1 MSALGRRH
9 SKVGPPQRL
18 LRVVNGDSR
27 QPAADIP
34 YVTSVY
40 VVYAWRWH
48 LDNDKFMKKLTIIEW
63 AAIGEIV
70 ATVGVLISIGFLAHG
85 INRNSEILQATNDN
99 LIYELVGAAY
109 GAVYSSPYL
118 APIRA
123 KLLRGE
129 ELDVVERDRYD
140 YFLYQQMDIWE
151 LAFDR
156 HSEGLLSDNKWESWN
171 MSFEG
176 DVMGDPFGLSR
187 ETWKQNDYYGPDFT
201 RHINEIYSRQ

>member
-1 MSALGRRH
+1 
-9 SKVGPPQRL
+9 
-18 LRVVNGDSR
+18 
-27 QPAADIP
+27 
-34 YVTSVY
+34 
-40 VVYAWRWH
+40 
-48 LDNDKFMKKLTIIEW
+48 MKRLTIIEW

-109 GAVYSSPYL
+109 GEVYSGPYL

-123 KLLRGE
+123 KLLGGK
-129 ELDVVERDRYD
+129 ELDAVERDRYAF
-140 YFLYQQMDIWE
+140 FLFQQMDIWE

-171 MSFEG
+171 RSFEG
-176 DVMGDPFGLSR
+176 ELMSDPLGLSR
-187 ETWKQNDYYGPDFT
+187 ESWEQNFYYGLDFT
-201 RHINEIYSRQ
+201 RHINEIYSRR